1 MSVLNDIGEYL
12 QTNSI
17 GTLGTDLFLSQMPD
31 APDNVVTV
39 FEYAGNAPNRMGGN
53 RQPGIQI
60 RTRSDSY
67 EDARAKIDNVYLL
80 LSKIGNEYED
90 DAPEG
95 VEINGT
101 TYLHFQ
107 TVQEPFEIGVDD
119 NGRHELVQNFIATYR
134 S

>member
-12 QTNSI
+12 QDNSI
-17 GTLGTDLFLSQMPD
+17 GTLGADLFLSQMPD
-31 APDNVVTV
+31 TPDDVITIY
-39 FEYAGNAPNRMGGN
+39 EYAGNAPSKLGGN

-60 RTRSDSY
+60 RTRSASY
-67 EDARAKIDNVYLL
+67 EDARAKIDEVYTL

-95 VEINGT
+95 VTINGT

-107 TVQEPFEIGVDD
+107 TVQEPFEIGIDD